1 MSFPLC
7 NFLGLK
13 FVSLMSKKA
22 STLANKDKDRWFV
35 LLYLGEALIRLKC
48 PNPFLMTRICGN
60 APLLTKRPK
69 LNCAI
74 AWTWQTLCPIAIQHQ
89 GFHVIRMS
97 LEFHQLST
105 GSRIP
110 NTKNLLRAPWHDDGT
125 GGVHGQAVDAV
136 LVAVEAAGGHGVV
149 ACCKS
154 CQSVHIPQKYCL
166 VKSCTRVAT
175 KILRRFYTLLG
186 NNRFLSS
193 DARFLA
199 LQIDSLTIPSPENW
213 LFESS
218 LQLWWICS
226 LLYHANTMSILKRI
240 KIFSKMYCREKK
252 SGLVLTATTNRLFN
266 DIIIDFLYIYLL
278 TSL

>member
-1 MSFPLC
+1 MHQFPLPD
-7 NFLGLK
+7 NIYPIQYYIRNLVPDRVLHRPAFPTFNIL
-13 FVSLMSKKA
+13 FSSLYPSFYSCKMRIYKY
-22 STLANKDKDRWFV
+22 WI
-35 LLYLGEALIRLKC
+35 LYPRS
-48 PNPFLMTRICGN
+48 
-60 APLLTKRPK
+60 
-69 LNCAI
+69 
-74 AWTWQTLCPIAIQHQ
+74 
-89 GFHVIRMS
+89 HVD
-97 LEFHQLST
+97 L
-105 GSRIP
+105 
-110 NTKNLLRAPWHDDGT
+110 
-125 GGVHGQAVDAV
+125 
-136 LVAVEAAGGHGVV
+136 
-149 ACCKS
+149 
-154 CQSVHIPQKYCL
+154 
-166 VKSCTRVAT
+166 RVAT

-266 DIIIDFLYIYLL
+266 DIIKDFFVHFIYWQA
-278 TSL
+278 SN